1 MLGRVSEKNRKH
13 TVLKIR
19 FRRVCVVVTIKPE
32 RPRHGQGGCGDLF
45 VWRGG
50 SGDLLV

>member
-32 RPRHGQGGCGDLF
+32 RPSMGWVGVVIYLCGGVG
-45 VWRGG
+45 V
-50 SGDLLV
+50 VIY